1 MKIAIISDSNAGIS
15 MEEAKEMGVFIQ
27 PSPFFINDKIEF
39 AGVTMTHEQFYAALQ
54 DDAVDV
60 KTSMPSPGDMTDTWD
75 ELLKTHDEVLFYL
88 YQADFQ
94 AQFQLLPCSQR
105 TLTAGFR

>member
-15 MEEAKEMGVFIQ
+15 MEEAKEMGVYIQ

-75 ELLKTHDEVLFYL
+75 ELLKTHDEVLFI
-88 YQADFQ
+88 
-94 AQFQLLPCSQR
+94 PISS
-105 TLTAGFR
+105 

>member
-60 KTSMPSPGDMTDTWD
+60 KTSMPSPGDI
-75 ELLKTHDEVLFYL
+75 
-88 YQADFQ
+88 QAH
-94 AQFQLLPCSQR
+94 FQLLPCSQR